1 MNEFNLI
8 FNIKP
13 FINFISTWRFWVI
26 GEKKG
31 GGGMGEV
38 TYDIINN
45 KDLEL

>member
-13 FINFISTWRFWVI
+13 SINFIRTWRFWVI
-26 GEKKG
+26 GDKREGEKKSD
-31 GGGMGEV
+31 V